1 MKENTE
7 NENEKNPLKKEENE
21 NIEFFLKE
29 KKDIQKHIKKEE
41 NNKEQV
47 NQSNNLYDGQEE
59 HLRKLFYQ
67 QRHLF
72 EHKKDKKDPLIN
84 IYSKHLKEEYINEVN
99 YIWINSILT
108 IILSTLIIIQ
118 NYLILKNFKLY
129 TEIIICFFSG
139 FFAIFLAS
147 LLLIEL
153 YRNALRDQIRYKLFK
168 MFSIFLSITLFFLF
182 VYQIKNMLVIYQKI
196 KHRSQKRDKETK
208 HIDINNIILILGY
221 ISVVGIIL
229 LIKFQIWLGYN
240 FVKFLFGELEVF
252 QKQIL
257 EDKKENKEILNNIN
271 KDKKIHQKQD

>member
-1 MKENTE
+1 MKENT
-7 NENEKNPLKKEENE
+7 ENEKNPLKKDENE

-29 KKDIQKHIKKEE
+29 KKDSQKNIKKEE

-47 NQSNNLYDGQEE
+47 NPSNNLYDGQEE

-108 IILSTLIIIQ
+108 IILSTLIIVQ

-129 TEIIICFFSG
+129 TEIIICFFTG

-168 MFSIFLSITLFFLF
+168 MFSIFLSITLLFLF

-196 KHRSQKRDKETK
+196 KHRSHKRDKETK

-229 LIKFQIWLGYN
+229 LIKFQFWLGYN
-240 FVKFLFGELEVF
+240 FIKFLCGELEVF

-257 EDKKENKEILNNIN
+257 EDKKENKEIIN
-271 KDKKIHQKQD
+271 KKFTLNIY